1 MTSTQTT
8 QNDDLIWL
16 EKDPPASTEMYKC
29 GKLHP
34 YWQIAEELVPQWPGA
49 ICGCRKL
56 HTGCDQISRLMCV
69 LRTCATL
76 FKYRNLKDSTAVAM
90 AEANIRDE
98 DWAEY
103 RCLRFNRLL
112 RMSTR
117 LSRREEELMVYG
129 DRANS
134 CRPRH

>member
-1 MTSTQTT
+1 
-8 QNDDLIWL
+8 
-16 EKDPPASTEMYKC
+16 MYVN
-29 GKLHP
+29 GKIDP
-34 YWQIAEELVPQWPGA
+34 YWGIIEDLVPHWPNA
-49 ICGCRKL
+49 ICGCPFV
-56 HTGCDQISRLMCV
+56 HTGNDKISRIMCV